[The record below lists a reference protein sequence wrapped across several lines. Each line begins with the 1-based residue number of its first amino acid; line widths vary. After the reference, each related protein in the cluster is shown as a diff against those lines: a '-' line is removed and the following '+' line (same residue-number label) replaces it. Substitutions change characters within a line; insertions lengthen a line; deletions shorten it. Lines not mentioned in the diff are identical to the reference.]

1 MKKMAAVLCM
11 ILSMAVLFCACSSN
25 NDESKKT
32 NTTTEENKE
41 IKSSKK
47 ETAKQAETTKKQS
60 KILVAYFSWS
70 GNTEKIAKMIA
81 EDTGADLFKIET
93 KTAYTDD
100 YDTLVDQ
107 AQQEQKDDARPEL
120 KNTVKNFEQY
130 DTVFL
135 GYPNWWSD
143 VPMAINTF
151 MESYD
156 WNGKNVIPF
165 CTHGGGGFGGSLS
178 SVRKGTKKA
187 KVLKGFE
194 VEGSSADSAKE
205 DVQAWIKNLNIK

>member
-25 NDESKKT
+25 KDETKKE
-32 NTTTEENKE
+32 NTTTEDNKE
-41 IKSSKK
+41 IKSSEK
-47 ETAKQAETTKKQS
+47 ETTKTTETTKKQS

-70 GNTEKIAKMIA
+70 GNTEKVAQMIA

-100 YDTLVDQ
+100 YDAVVDQ

-120 KNTVKNFEQY
+120 KNKVENFDQY
-130 DTVFL
+130 ETVFL

-143 VPMAINTF
+143 VPMAVNTF

-156 WNGKNVIPF
+156 WNGKTVVPF
-165 CTHGGGGFGGSLS
+165 CTHGGGGFGSSLS
-178 SVRKGTKKA
+178 SVRKGAKNA

-194 VEGSSADSAKE
+194 VEGSSAEDAKQ
-205 DVQAWIKNLNIK
+205 DVQAWIKDLNVK

>member
-25 NDESKKT
+25 KQESKKA

-41 IKSSKK
+41 IKSTKK
-47 ETAKQAETTKKQS
+47 ETTKTTETTKKQN

-100 YDTLVDQ
+100 YDKLTDQ
-107 AQQEQKDDARPEL
+107 AKQEQKDNKRPEL
-120 KNTVKNFEQY
+120 KNKVKNFGQY
-130 DTVFL
+130 ETVFL
-135 GYPNWWSD
+135 GYPIWWSD
-143 VPMAINTF
+143 VPMAVNTF
-151 MESYD
+151 MESYQWD
-156 WNGKNVIPF
+156 GKKVVPF
-165 CTHGGGGFGGSLS
+165 CTNGGSGFGSSLS
-178 SVRKGTKKA
+178 SVRKGVKKA

-194 VEGSSADSAKE
+194 VEGSDADNAKA
-205 DVQAWIKNLNIK
+205 DVSKWIKNLNLK

>member
-25 NDESKKT
+25 KDEAKQE
-32 NTTTEENKE
+32 NTTTEDNKE

-47 ETAKQAETTKKQS
+47 ETTKKAETTKKQN

-81 EDTGADLFKIET
+81 EDTDADLFKIET

-100 YDTLVDQ
+100 YDKLVDQ
-107 AQQEQKDDARPEL
+107 AQEEKDKDIRPEL
-120 KNTVKNFEQY
+120 KNKVKNFDQY
-130 DTVFL
+130 ETVFL
-135 GYPNWWSD
+135 GYPIWWSD
-143 VPMAINTF
+143 VPMAVNTF

-156 WNGKNVIPF
+156 WEGKNVVPF
-165 CTHGGGGFGGSLS
+165 CTHGGSAFGSSLT
-178 SVRKGTKKA
+178 SVKNGTKKA

-194 VEGSSADSAKE
+194 VEGSEAENAKS
-205 DVQAWIKNLNIK
+205 DVLKWIKNLNLK